1 MQGSDLKDWR
11 KRHNITQAD
20 LASEL
25 EVSRQTVVG
34 WEAGGSLPK
43 ILLLA
48 LRQLEDNRSVAGRR
62 MSAIQQREARR
73 RPDEPGTSLPID
85 KLRQLKD

>member
-1 MQGSDLKDWR
+1 MQGSDLKEWR
-11 KRHNITQAD
+11 KRHNVTQSD

-43 ILLLA
+43 ILVLA

>member
-73 RPDEPGTSLPID
+73 RPDEPGSSLPID
-85 KLRQLKD
+85 KLRQLND

>member
-1 MQGSDLKDWR
+1 MQGSDLKEWR
-11 KRHNITQAD
+11 KRHNLTQAD

-43 ILLLA
+43 ILVLA
-48 LRQLEDNRSVAGRR
+48 LWQLEDNRSVAGRR

-73 RPDEPGTSLPID
+73 RPDEPGTSLPIE